1 MAEIG
6 ISSLSK
12 KGQVTIPKEVRRRLR
27 LGPGD
32 RVVFVIQGDSILIRK
47 ALERRLSEI
56 LEEKPWP
63 VKSLEFQRKMRGE
76 WI

>member
-6 ISSLSK
+6 ISSLSE

-32 RVVFVIQGDSILIRK
+32 RVVFVIQGDSVLIRK
-47 ALERRLSEI
+47 ALERGLSDV
-56 LEEKPWP
+56 LEERPWP
-63 VKSLEFQRKMRGE
+63 VKSLEFQRKLREE